1 MPEEIGYT
9 KVYNSL
15 VNGGVFARFANHPF
29 RCKNEPELS
38 KAIDEIYEQY
48 YYSYYDKA
56 PAAPS
61 EYTEDDAKLRA
72 DIALKYGFK
81 DVTYKLFH
89 RIREFNAQEYL
100 QLLPAGPLVAAVVQ
114 HHARAVRLLRVHAR
128 VDLRT
133 GHEGEELGDV
143 AVLVVR
149 VVDVR
154 APFLDLANS
163 NSSSPRSKTAP
174 STT

>member
-100 QLLPAGPLVAAVVQ
+100 QLLGTYSDHIAIESSIREKFFKEIEKAIEAYGGTIKLY
-114 HHARAVRLLRVHAR
+114 
-128 VDLRT
+128 DT
-133 GHEGEELGDV
+133 
-143 AVLVVR
+143 
-149 VVDVR
+149 
-154 APFLDLANS
+154 LDLQLA
-163 NSSSPRSKTAP
+163 RKE
-174 STT
+174 